1 MINVKVR
8 AYATLREYLPEVGLG
23 ESAKVA
29 VPPEAT
35 IETLL
40 DKLGIPRA
48 EVKLCYVSGLY
59 REQDY
64 ALQEGDEVALFPAV
78 GGG

>member
-8 AYATLREYLPEVGLG
+8 VYASLKEYLPELGHG
-23 ESAKVA
+23 ESAEVTM
-29 VPPEAT
+29 PPGAT

-40 DKLGIPRA
+40 DKLGIPRS
-48 EVKLCYVSGLY
+48 EVKLCYVGGLY
-59 REQDY
+59 REQSY
-64 ALQEGDEVALFPAV
+64 ALREDDEVALFPPV

>member
-8 AYATLREYLPEVGLG
+8 VYASLKDYLPGIGLG
-23 ESAKVA
+23 QSVEVTM
-29 VPPEAT
+29 PPGAT

-59 REQDY
+59 REQGY
-64 ALQEGDEVALFPAV
+64 ALQEGDEVALFPPV